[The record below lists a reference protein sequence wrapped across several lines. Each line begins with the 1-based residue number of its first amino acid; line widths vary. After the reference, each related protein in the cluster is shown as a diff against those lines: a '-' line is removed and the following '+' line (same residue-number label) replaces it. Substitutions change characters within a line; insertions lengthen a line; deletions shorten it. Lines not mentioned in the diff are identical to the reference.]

1 MTPGLRA
8 IDPTAQYSVET
19 RAAFGPG
26 QTSTMSG
33 KDLAGMTF
41 TVTDNPVSL
50 LVLYKKL

>member
-19 RAAFGPG
+19 RAAFDPG

-33 KDLAGMTF
+33 KDLAAMTF
-41 TVTDNPVSL
+41 IVPDKPGSL